1 MKNYALGQNDSRFLG
16 CSFSPNFFTN
26 SNPNG
31 FFVWNSEGDSKIQ
44 MEGQKANDQ
53 DTSKKEDGIWL
64 G

>member
-1 MKNYALGQNDSRFLG
+1 MLLDRKTHSFQDVDS
-16 CSFSPNFFTN
+16 PQIFFTN

-31 FFVWNSEGDSKIQ
+31 LFVWNSKGDSKIQ